1 MKNVFKWFM
10 PFLRKFTPVV
20 TWGKTTLKGFLDN
33 NASMHAAGLTYFSML
48 AIVPILCL
56 LLLVARGL
64 KAEQYVR
71 AQIDEQIELAIANIE
86 KGQDDDLAS
95 AIVVDQD
102 KLEARRQVAQ
112 EFGQQARDLSN
123 KLFSKIE
130 QFDISTLGWIG
141 FLLLLWT
148 VISSMSMVEVSF
160 NELWEVSKPRPIWKR
175 AYLYLSIAIVLP
187 VLGALAMSI
196 PVLNVIKD
204 LIVAIFGAMWLTQ
217 WVSTG
222 LIALLDSMAF
232 RLAVALFFSSLAFA
246 FIFCVVPNC
255 VVRFKYAWWG
265 GLITAALFAGWIKVC
280 AIAQVGIANSSA
292 LYGSFALLP
301 ILLAWLYMSW
311 QIILLGASMTRAF
324 DRVCMSQ
331 GIPLERI

>member
-1 MKNVFKWFM
+1 MKKLW
-10 PFLRKFTPVV
+10 PKFQPAI
-20 TWGKTTLKGFLDN
+20 TWGKVTIQGFLDN

-71 AQIDEQIELAIANIE
+71 EQIDKQIELAIENLE
-86 KGQDDDLAS
+86 KGQDDPLAS
-95 AIVVDQD
+95 AIVVDEEQ
-102 KLEARRQVAQ
+102 LAARRQVAQ
-112 EFGQQARDLSN
+112 EFGQQARELTN
-123 KLFSKIE
+123 QLFTKIE
-130 QFDISTLGWIG
+130 RFNVRTLGWIG
-141 FLLLLWT
+141 FGFLLWT
-148 VISSMSMVEVSF
+148 IISSMSMVEVSF
-160 NELWEVSKPRPIWKR
+160 NQLWDVTKPRPVWKR
-175 AYLYLSIAIVLP
+175 AYLYLAIAIVLP
-187 VLGALAMSI
+187 VLGALAMSL

-217 WVSTG
+217 WVSNG
-222 LIALLDSMAF
+222 LIALLDSLAF
-232 RLAVALFFSSLAFA
+232 RLAVALTFSSLAFA
-246 FIFCVVPNC
+246 FLFCVVPNC

-265 GLITAALFAGWIKVC
+265 GLITAVLFGAWIKIC

-311 QIILLGASMTRAF
+311 QIVLLGASMTRAF
-324 DRVCMSQ
+324 DRVCLPQ
-331 GIPLERI
+331 K

>member
-1 MKNVFKWFM
+1 MKKIWTRFK
-10 PFLRKFTPVV
+10 PF
-20 TWGKTTLKGFLDN
+20 WAWSKTTITGFLDN

-48 AIVPILCL
+48 AVVPILCL

-86 KGQDDDLAS
+86 KGQEDQLAS
-95 AIVVDQD
+95 AIVVSEEQR
-102 KLEARRQVAQ
+102 EARRQIAQ
-112 EFGQQARDLSN
+112 EFGQQARDLTN
-123 KLFSKIE
+123 KLFTKIE
-130 QFDISTLGWIG
+130 QFNVKTLGWIG
-141 FLLLLWT
+141 FALLLWT
-148 VISSMSMVEVSF
+148 VVSSMSMVEVSF

-175 AYLYLSIAIVLP
+175 AYLYLAIAVVLP

-232 RLAVALFFSSLAFA
+232 RLVVALFFSSLAFA

-255 VVRFKYAWWG
+255 FVRFKYAWWG
-265 GLITAALFAGWIKVC
+265 GLITAVLFAGWVKVC

-324 DRVCMSQ
+324 DRVCKAP
-331 GIPLERI
+331 GKK

>member
-1 MKNVFKWFM
+1 MKKIGKKLAPIWA
-10 PFLRKFTPVV
+10 
-20 TWGKTTLKGFLDN
+20 WGKTTIQGFLDN

-71 AQIDEQIELAIANIE
+71 AQIDEQIELAIENIE
-86 KGQDDDLAS
+86 KGQEDQLAT
-95 AIVVDQD
+95 VVVMSEDQR
-102 KLEARRQVAQ
+102 EARRQVAQ
-112 EFGQQARDLSN
+112 EFGQQARELTN
-123 KLFSKIE
+123 KLFTKIE
-130 QFDISTLGWIG
+130 QFNVKTLGWVG
-141 FLLLLWT
+141 FVFLLWT

-160 NELWEVSKPRPIWKR
+160 NQLWEVSKSRPIWKR
-175 AYLYLSIAIVLP
+175 AYLYLAIAIVLP
-187 VLGALAMSI
+187 VLGALAMSV
-196 PVLNVIKD
+196 PVLNIIKD

-222 LIALLDSMAF
+222 LIALLDSWIF
-232 RLAVALFFSSLAFA
+232 RLAVVLSFSSLAFA
-246 FIFCVVPNC
+246 FLFCVVPNC

-265 GLITAALFAGWIKVC
+265 GLITAVLFGGWVKVC

-324 DRVCMSQ
+324 ALVCEPH
-331 GIPLERI
+331 GHK